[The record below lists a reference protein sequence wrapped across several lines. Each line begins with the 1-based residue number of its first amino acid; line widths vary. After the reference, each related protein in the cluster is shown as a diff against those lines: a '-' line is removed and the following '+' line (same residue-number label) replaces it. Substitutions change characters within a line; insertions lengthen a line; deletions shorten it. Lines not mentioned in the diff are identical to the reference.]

1 MFTHL
6 HVHTEYS
13 LLDGASRIA
22 DLVGHAKKLGMH
34 SLAITDHGV
43 MYGVID
49 FYKECKK
56 QGIKPIIGCEVYVA
70 SRSRFEKESGKD
82 SNRGHLVLLAKNMT
96 GYKNL
101 INIVS
106 KAFIEGFYYKPRVD
120 HDLLKENSEGIIA
133 LSACLSGEIPK
144 AILEENYDKAK
155 ELALFYRNTFG
166 DGNFYLEVQSYN
178 LRESIAG
185 GKVRDM
191 ATVNNEIV
199 KLSKEL
205 EIPLIATNDVHYVK
219 KEDAKYQDILLC
231 IQTGKTVNEDGRMRF
246 PSDDFYLKS
255 YEEMHEMF
263 SYIPEALENTNKIA
277 EMCNVEFEFGKLQ
290 LPKYDVPEGYT
301 SQEYLRKLC
310 LDGFEKKYGK
320 GDNESLDRFEYEL
333 NVINSMGFTDY
344 FLITWDFIKFSHD
357 NGIMV
362 GPGRGSAAGSIISYV
377 LDITNIDPLKYNLL
391 FERFLNPERI
401 SMPDIDIDFCYERRQ
416 EVIEYVIQKYGSD
429 RVAQIVTFGTMAAR
443 GAIRDVGRA
452 LDMSYQEV
460 DYIAKQVPFEL
471 KMTIKKALDVNH
483 ELKKMYDDDER
494 VRELIDTAIALEGLP
509 RHSSTHAAGVVI
521 AKDPITQMVPVQKT
535 DEAISTQ
542 FPMTTLEEL
551 GILKMDFLG
560 LRTLTVIRDT
570 IDMVKKN
577 FGAYIDINNIDMSDE
592 NVYKELSEG
601 KASGVFQLESAG
613 MRQLLKELKPGCIED
628 IIAAVA
634 LYRPGPMEQIPT
646 YIKYKNNPEGVQY
659 LHQTLENILKVT
671 YGTMVYQ
678 EQVLQIVRELAGYS
692 LGRADLV
699 RRAMGKKKMDVM
711 EKERKN
717 FIHGIVNEDGTIEV
731 EGAVRRGIVE
741 EIANKIFDQMI
752 DFASYAF
759 NKAHST
765 CYGVIAYQTAWLK
778 YHYPQEFMASLLNSI
793 MGNSDK
799 VALYIEECKA
809 IGINILSPDINQ
821 SREVFTVDGKNIR
834 FGIGALKNVGISAIK
849 LIVKER
855 EENGQFQSFEDF
867 CYRVQSSEVNKR
879 CIESVIKGGA
889 FDNMK
894 VYRSQLIAVF
904 EKLLDGIGESRKKNL
919 QGQMSLFDIT
929 EDKNV
934 AIKYEYPNIK
944 EYSKR
949 ELLSMEKEMSGLY
962 LSGHPLSEFEKE
974 LQSQVT
980 ASSVDFKTSEVEGDD
995 TGILNYGVKDGDSVT
1010 VGGII
1015 IHRKTKTTKN
1025 NKVMA
1030 FLTLE
1035 DIAGSIEVIIF
1046 PNVYENYLRFI
1057 DKDSIVVVKGRVTA
1071 REEEE
1076 PKIICSEVKPL
1087 VKNEIKKLYL
1097 KIKEEENEIETITPL
1112 LKAYNGTIPVYL
1124 YSENDKSVKVAS
1136 KELWISLNEDLL
1148 EKLRSKLGIDNV
1160 KVV

>member
-22 DLVGHAKKLGMH
+22 DLVGRAKELGMH

-70 SRSRFEKESGKD
+70 KRSRFEKESGKD
-82 SNRGHLVLLAKNMT
+82 TDRGHLVLLAKNMT

-133 LSACLSGEIPK
+133 SSACLSGEIST
-144 AILEENYDKAK
+144 AILEGNYEKAK
-155 ELALFYRNTFG
+155 DIAIFYNDIFG
-166 DGNFYLEVQSYN
+166 QGNFFLEIQGFN
-178 LRESIAG
+178 LREQ
-185 GKVRDM
+185 V
-191 ATVNNEIV
+191 TVNNEII

-205 EIPLIATNDVHYVK
+205 GIPLIATNDVHYVR

-231 IQTGKTVNEDGRMRF
+231 IQTGKMVNEEGRMRF

-255 YEEMHEMF
+255 NEEMSEMF
-263 SYIPEALENTNKIA
+263 SYIPEALDNTSKIA
-277 EMCNVEFEFGKLQ
+277 EMCNIEFEFGKLQ
-290 LPKYDVPEGYT
+290 LPKFDVPEGFT

-310 LDGFEKKYGK
+310 LDGFEKKYDK
-320 GDNESLDRFEYEL
+320 DNKEAKERFEYEL
-333 NVINSMGFTDY
+333 GVINSMGFTDY
-344 FLITWDFIKFSHD
+344 FLIVWDFIKFSHD

-362 GPGRGSAAGSIISYV
+362 GPGRGSAAGSIISYS
-377 LDITNIDPLKYNLL
+377 LDITSIDPLKYDLL

-416 EVIEYVIQKYGSD
+416 EVIEYVIRKYGTD

-452 LDMSYQEV
+452 LDMSYIEV
-460 DYIAKQVPFEL
+460 DYIAKLIPFEL
-471 KMTIKKALDVNH
+471 KMTIKKALDVNP

-494 VRELIDTAIALEGLP
+494 VREIIDTAKALEGLP

-535 DEAISTQ
+535 DEFISTQ

-570 IDMVKKN
+570 VDMVKKDYD
-577 FGAYIDINNIDMSDE
+577 ADIDINNIDLLDK

-613 MRQLLKELKPGCIED
+613 MRQLLKELRPGCIED
-628 IIAAVA
+628 IIAVVA

-646 YIKYKNNPEGVQY
+646 YIKYKNNPGDVQY
-659 LHQTLENILKVT
+659 LHPTLENILKVT

-699 RRAMGKKKMDVM
+699 RRAMGKKKIDVM

-717 FIHGIVNEDGTIEV
+717 FIHGVVREDGTIEV
-731 EGAVRRGIVE
+731 DGAVRRGINE

-759 NKAHST
+759 PKAHST

-778 YHYPQEFMASLLNSI
+778 IHYPQEFMASLLNSI
-793 MGNSDK
+793 MGSSDK
-799 VALYIEECKA
+799 VALYIEECKDM
-809 IGINILSPDINQ
+809 GINILPPDINQ

-834 FGIGALKNVGISAIK
+834 FGLGALKNVGIGAIK
-849 LIVKER
+849 SIVKESK
-855 EENGQFQSFEDF
+855 ENGAFQSFEDF

-879 CIESVIKGGA
+879 CIESLIKGGA
-889 FDNMK
+889 FDSLK
-894 VYRSQLIAVF
+894 IYRSQLIAVF
-904 EKLLDGIGESRKKNL
+904 EKLLDGIGERRKKNFD
-919 QGQMSLFDIT
+919 GQLSLFDIGGDNKET
-929 EDKNV
+929 
-934 AIKYEYPNIK
+934 IRYEYPNIK
-944 EYSKR
+944 EYSKK
-949 ELLSMEKEMSGLY
+949 ELLSMEKEISGLY
-962 LSGHPLSEFEKE
+962 LSGHPLAEFEKE

-980 ASSVDFKTSEVEGDD
+980 ASSVDFKASEIEGDD
-995 TGILNYGVKDGDSVT
+995 RTILSYGVKDGDTVT

-1015 IHRKTKTTKN
+1015 THKKTKTTKN
-1025 NKVMA
+1025 NKIMA

-1035 DIAGSIEVIIF
+1035 DIAGSIEVIVF
-1046 PNVYENYLRFI
+1046 PNVFENYLRFI
-1057 DKDSIVVVKGRVTA
+1057 EKDNIVIVKGRITA

-1076 PKIICSEVKPL
+1076 PKIICEEIKL
-1087 VKNEIKKLYL
+1087 LTKGGIKKLYL
-1097 KIKEEENEIETITPL
+1097 KVKEDEKEIEDIAPL
-1112 LKAYNGTIPVYL
+1112 LKLFNGTVPVYV
-1124 YSENDKSVKVAS
+1124 YSEMDKSIKVAR
-1136 KELWISLNEDLL
+1136 KELWVNLNENLI
-1148 EKLRSKLGIDNV
+1148 EKLKSKLGEDNV